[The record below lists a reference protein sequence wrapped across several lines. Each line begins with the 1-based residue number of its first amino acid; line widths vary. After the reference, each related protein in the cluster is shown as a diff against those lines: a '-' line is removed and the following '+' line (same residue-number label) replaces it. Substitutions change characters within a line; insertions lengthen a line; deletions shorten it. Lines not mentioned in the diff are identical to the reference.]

1 MIKTIKILADITK
14 KDVKRCLVLGWF
26 VLMNHLK

>member
-14 KDVKRCLVLGWF
+14 KDVERCLVLGWF
-26 VLMNHLK
+26 VLTNHLK

>member
-14 KDVKRCLVLGWF
+14 KDVERCLVLGWF